1 MAQTRRMEM
10 QNERAELQMRR
21 GFRPTFMGPRGH
33 IVAPNATIYTVSC
46 GRGPEPDFRVGH
58 AFDSD
63 EDPRLA
69 RKSRASYAH
78 ARLFQVSDPE

>member
-33 IVAPNATIYTVSC
+33 IVVPQCHYLYGLV
-46 GRGPEPDFRVGH
+46 R
-58 AFDSD
+58 
-63 EDPRLA
+63 A
-69 RKSRASYAH
+69 RAGAGFSR
-78 ARLFQVSDPE
+78 RPCL